1 LNVMSY
7 RSLSAHSCVATQ
19 LMHTRVKSDVILH
32 YLAGAQVDPRLPEAA
47 QARVRARMAAMF
59 EQRDPD
65 AERVSATLAAMYH
78 AVTREGLL
86 GEQPSL

>member
-1 LNVMSY
+1 
-7 RSLSAHSCVATQ
+7 
-19 LMHTRVKSDVILH
+19 
-32 YLAGAQVDPRLPEAA
+32 VDPRLPEAA

>member
-1 LNVMSY
+1 
-7 RSLSAHSCVATQ
+7 
-19 LMHTRVKSDVILH
+19 MHTRVKSDIIL
-32 YLAGAQVDPRLPEAA
+32 YKLAGVQVDPRLPEAA

-65 AERVSATLAAMYH
+65 PERVSATLAAMYH

-86 GEQPSL
+86 GEKPSL